1 MSAPKTV
8 GRHTHGTDARI
19 AAPLFSR
26 DDLSTLALLPF
37 GVLVAWCSPE
47 PCWRYVAQGLARLR
61 HSQATCLRRHIRA
74 VVGPRRL
81 DMPIDVVAEAYLANL
96 PLPKLQTLRL
106 NAPHGW
112 RPRIRLEGREHIE
125 HALADGRGAILW
137 VAPFLFASLVSK
149 IALHQ
154 SGFAVANLQRHSH
167 GFSKSRFGVRFL
179 NPLRTRIEGRYV
191 ELVVIGPDGSV
202 EGPMKELQHRLAQNG
217 LVWILVGAKGSQV
230 LSAPVFDGLLRVATG
245 VPKLMLRSGAT
256 VLPVF
261 AVRSGPSEFV
271 TFVDPPIR
279 APESL
284 AQPAIATAMIE
295 ELGRRL
301 ERNIARWPDQFT
313 WSNLIPR
320 SPE

>member
-1 MSAPKTV
+1 MV
-8 GRHTHGTDARI
+8 GRHTHGIDARI

-37 GVLVAWCSPE
+37 CFLVAWCSPE

-61 HSQATCLRRHIRA
+61 PSEATCLRRHIRA

-81 DMPIDVVAEAYLANL
+81 AMPIDVVAQAYLANL

-125 HALADGRGAILW
+125 QALADGRGAILW